1 MRYLKANIDFPLSF
15 SICGN
20 FTADRKWLH
29 MERIIDNFEI
39 IIMNKGTMHI
49 QQDDEKYEIGEGDL
63 LLLEPGR
70 KHKGYDYS
78 DKGTSFYW
86 AHFYCNDLN
95 AMYDHTD
102 AMPELS
108 IAQNNPY
115 FNGLSSSILIPT
127 LSKNLNLDRINVLFR
142 QLLHLSQSTYYTSQ
156 SVNYILTSLLIEI
169 TEQVILTFN
178 TSIGETIQKEDILS
192 QILQWIKIHITQ
204 NISLQNVAYE
214 FNFTKEYLAR
224 YFKKRMGMSMQ
235 EYINYLRVSNAK
247 QLLCNSNLNIK
258 EIAHELGFID
268 EKYFLKLFKKYENL
282 TPKQF
287 RNAYNMTFLNN
298 V

>member
-1 MRYLKANIDFPLSF
+1 MNYLKANIDTPLMF
-15 SICGN
+15 SMCGN
-20 FTADRKWLH
+20 FTADNKWIH
-29 MERIIDNFEI
+29 MERVMDNYEI
-39 IIMNKGTMHI
+39 IIINKGTVCI
-49 QQDDEKYEIGEGDL
+49 QQDDEKYELKEGDL

-70 KHKGYDYS
+70 KHKGYDCS

-86 AHFYCNDLN
+86 VHFYCNDLYN
-95 AMYDHTD
+95 ISNHIDIKSEISMT
-102 AMPELS
+102 
-108 IAQNNPY
+108 QNNPY
-115 FNGLSSSILIPT
+115 FDGLSSNILIPT
-127 LSKNLNLDRINVLFR
+127 FARNLNLDRINVLFR
-142 QLLHLSQSTYYTSQ
+142 QLLHLSQSNYYSNQ

-169 TEQVILTFN
+169 TEQVILNFEITPK
-178 TSIGETIQKEDILS
+178 SVIQEDNLP

-214 FNFTKEYLAR
+214 FSFSKEYLAR

-235 EYINYLRVSNAK
+235 EYINYLRISSAK
-247 QLLCNSNLNIK
+247 QLLCNSDLNIK

-282 TPKQF
+282 TPKKF

-298 V
+298 I

>member
-1 MRYLKANIDFPLSF
+1 MQYIKANIDFPLAF

-20 FTADRKWLH
+20 FTADSKWKH
-29 MERIIDNFEI
+29 MERIIDNYEI
-39 IIMNKGTMHI
+39 IIMNKGTMYI
-49 QQDDEKYEIGEGDL
+49 QQDEEKYELKEGDI
-63 LLLEPGR
+63 LLLEPGLN
-70 KHKGYDYS
+70 HKGYDFS
-78 DKGTSFYW
+78 NKGTSFYW
-86 AHFYCNDLN
+86 VHFYCNEACLISPI
-95 AMYDHTD
+95 D
-102 AMPELS
+102 AASEIL

-115 FNGLSSSILIPT
+115 FNGLNSSILLPI
-127 LSKNLNLDRINVLFR
+127 LARNLNMDRIKVLFR
-142 QLLHLSQSTYYTSQ
+142 QLLHLSQSNYYTNL

-169 TEQVILTFN
+169 TEQVILDFK
-178 TSIGETIQKEDILS
+178 TSVKRNIPEVDVLP
-192 QILQWIKIHITQ
+192 QILQWIKIHLTK
-204 NISLQNVAYE
+204 NISLKDVAYE
-214 FNFTKEYLAR
+214 FNFSKEYLAR

-235 EYINYLRVSNAK
+235 EYINYLRISDAK

-282 TPKQF
+282 TPKKF

>member
-1 MRYLKANIDFPLSF
+1 
-15 SICGN
+15 
-20 FTADRKWLH
+20 

-39 IIMNKGTMHI
+39 IIMNKGIMYI
-49 QQDDEKYEIGEGDL
+49 QQDDEKYELKEGDL
-63 LLLEPGR
+63 LLLEPGV

-86 AHFYCNDLN
+86 AHFYYNDTYT
-95 AMYDHTD
+95 MYNHTD
-102 AMPELS
+102 AMSEIS
-108 IAQNNPY
+108 MAQNNPY

-127 LSKNLNLDRINVLFR
+127 LSKNLNLDRTNVLFR
-142 QLLHLSQSTYYTSQ
+142 QLLHLSQSTYYTNQ
-156 SVNYILTSLLIEI
+156 SVNYIITSLLIEI
-169 TEQVILTFN
+169 TEQVILNFKP
-178 TSIGETIQKEDILS
+178 SISTVTQEKDILP
-192 QILQWIKIHITQ
+192 QILQWIKIHITK
-204 NISLQNVAYE
+204 NISLKNVAYE
-214 FNFTKEYLAR
+214 FNFSKEYLAR

-258 EIAHELGFID
+258 EIAYELGFVD

>member
-1 MRYLKANIDFPLSF
+1 MNYLKANIDTPLTF

-20 FTADRKWLH
+20 FTSDSKWLH
-29 MERIIDNFEI
+29 MERVIDNYEI
-39 IIMNKGTMHI
+39 IIINKGTVYI
-49 QQDDEKYEIGEGDL
+49 QQDDDKYELNEGDL

-78 DKGTSFYW
+78 HKGTSFYW
-86 AHFYCNDLN
+86 VHFYCSNFFN
-95 AMYDHTD
+95 VFNHVNIKSEISMT
-102 AMPELS
+102 
-108 IAQNNPY
+108 QNNPY
-115 FNGLSSSILIPT
+115 FDGLSSNILIPT
-127 LSKNLNLDRINVLFR
+127 FARNLNLDRVNVLFR
-142 QLLHLSQSTYYTSQ
+142 QMLHLSQSSYYTNQ

-169 TEQVILTFN
+169 TEQVILNFN
-178 TSIGETIQKEDILS
+178 ITPHSVAQEDNLP

-204 NISLQNVAYE
+204 NISLQHVAYE
-214 FNFTKEYLAR
+214 FSFSKEYLAR

-235 EYINYLRVSNAK
+235 EYINNLRISNAK
-247 QLLCNSNLNIK
+247 QLLCNSGLNIK

-268 EKYFLKLFKKYENL
+268 EKYFFKLFKKYENL

-287 RNAYNMTFLNN
+287 RNAYNMTYLNN

>member
-1 MRYLKANIDFPLSF
+1 MNYIKASIDSPLTF

-20 FTADRKWLH
+20 FTADSKWLH
-29 MERIIDNFEI
+29 MNRVIDNYEI
-39 IIMNKGTMHI
+39 IIMNKGTMYI
-49 QQDDEKYEIGEGDL
+49 QQDDEKYEIKEGNI
-63 LLLEPGR
+63 LLLEPGLR
-70 KHKGYDYS
+70 HKGYNFS

-86 AHFYCNDLN
+86 VHFYSSEAY
-95 AMYDHTD
+95 AMNHTE
-102 AMPELS
+102 AASEIL

-115 FNGLSSSILIPT
+115 FNGLNSSILIPT
-127 LSKNLNLDRINVLFR
+127 LSRNLNLDRINVLFR
-142 QLLHLSQSTYYTSQ
+142 QLLHLSQSTYYTNQ

-169 TEQVILTFN
+169 TEQVILNFK
-178 TSIGETIQKEDILS
+178 TSIKKSTQEEDILP
-192 QILQWIKIHITQ
+192 QILQWIKIHLTQ
-204 NISLQNVAYE
+204 NISLKNVAYE
-214 FNFTKEYLAR
+214 FNFSKEYLAR

-235 EYINYLRVSNAK
+235 EYINYLRISDAK
-247 QLLCNSNLNIK
+247 KLLCNSNLNIK
-258 EIAHELGFID
+258 EIAHELGFVD

>member
-1 MRYLKANIDFPLSF
+1 MRYLKANINFPLLF

-20 FTADRKWLH
+20 FTADNSWLH
-29 MERIIDNFEI
+29 MERIIDNYEI
-39 IIMNKGTMHI
+39 IIMNKGTMFI
-49 QQDDEKYEIGEGDL
+49 KQDDEKYELKEGDI

-86 AHFYCNDLN
+86 VHFYCNDTYTIYN
-95 AMYDHTD
+95 HIEAISEISMV
-102 AMPELS
+102 
-108 IAQNNPY
+108 QNNPY

-142 QLLHLSQSTYYTSQ
+142 QLLHLSQSTYYTNQ

-169 TEQVILTFN
+169 TEQVILNFK
-178 TSIGETIQKEDILS
+178 TSNLKINQSKDILP

-214 FNFTKEYLAR
+214 FNFSKEYLAR

-235 EYINYLRVSNAK
+235 EYINYLRISDAK

-258 EIAHELGFID
+258 EIGHKLGFVD

-298 V
+298 I

>member
-1 MRYLKANIDFPLSF
+1 MNYLKANIETPLIF

-20 FTADRKWLH
+20 FTADSKWLH
-29 MERIIDNFEI
+29 MERVMDNYEI
-39 IIMNKGTMHI
+39 IIINKGTVYI
-49 QQDDEKYEIGEGDL
+49 QQDDEKYELKEGDL

-70 KHKGYDYS
+70 KHKGYNYS

-86 AHFYCNDLN
+86 VHFYCNHLYNISNHIDIKSEIS
-95 AMYDHTD
+95 MT
-102 AMPELS
+102 
-108 IAQNNPY
+108 QNNPY
-115 FNGLSSSILIPT
+115 FDGLSSNILMPT
-127 LSKNLNLDRINVLFR
+127 FARNLNLDRINVLFR
-142 QLLHLSQSTYYTSQ
+142 QLLHLSQSHYYTDQ

-169 TEQVILTFN
+169 TEQVISNFEITPK
-178 TSIGETIQKEDILS
+178 STIQEDNLP

-214 FNFTKEYLAR
+214 FNFSKEYLAR

-235 EYINYLRVSNAK
+235 EYINYLRISNAK
-247 QLLCNSNLNIK
+247 QLLCNSDLNIK

-282 TPKQF
+282 TPKKF
-287 RNAYNMTFLNN
+287 RNAYNMTSLNN

>member
-1 MRYLKANIDFPLSF
+1 MNYLKATTDVPLIF
-15 SICGN
+15 SMCGN
-20 FTADRKWLH
+20 FTADSKWLH
-29 MERIIDNFEI
+29 MERIMDSYEI
-39 IIMNKGTMHI
+39 IIINKGI
-49 QQDDEKYEIGEGDL
+49 VYIKQDDEKYELKEGDL

-86 AHFYCNDLN
+86 FHFYCNE
-95 AMYDHTD
+95 
-102 AMPELS
+102 PFS
-108 IAQNNPY
+108 ISNHIDIKSEISITQNNPY
-115 FNGLSSSILIPT
+115 FNGLSSNILIPT
-127 LSKNLNLDRINVLFR
+127 FARNLNLDRINVLFR
-142 QLLHLSQSTYYTSQ
+142 QLLHLSQSNYYTNQ

-169 TEQVILTFN
+169 TEQVILNFEIVPK
-178 TSIGETIQKEDILS
+178 SVLQEDILP

-204 NISLQNVAYE
+204 NISLQNVAHE
-214 FNFTKEYLAR
+214 FNFSKEYLAR

-235 EYINYLRVSNAK
+235 EYINYLRISNAK
-247 QLLCNSNLNIK
+247 QFLCNSDLNVK

-287 RNAYNMTFLNN
+287 RNAYNLTYLNN

>member
-1 MRYLKANIDFPLSF
+1 MRYIKANIDSPLTF

-20 FTADRKWLH
+20 FTADSKWRH
-29 MERIIDNFEI
+29 MERIIDNYEI

-49 QQDDEKYEIGEGDL
+49 QQDDEKFEIKEGDI

-70 KHKGYDYS
+70 KHMGYAYS
-78 DKGTSFYW
+78 TKGTSFYW
-86 AHFYCNDLN
+86 VHFYCSEVYTMNNVEASSEIL
-95 AMYDHTD
+95 
-102 AMPELS
+102 

-115 FNGLSSSILIPT
+115 FNGLNSSILIPT
-127 LSKNLNLDRINVLFR
+127 LSTNLNLDRINVLFR
-142 QLLHLSQSTYYTSQ
+142 QLLHLSQSAYYTNQ
-156 SVNYILTSLLIEI
+156 SVNYIVTSLLIEI
-169 TEQVILTFN
+169 TEQVIANFT
-178 TSIGETIQKEDILS
+178 TTIRKNSQDEDILP
-192 QILQWIKIHITQ
+192 QILQWIKIHLTK
-204 NISLQNVAYE
+204 NISLKNVAYE
-214 FNFTKEYLAR
+214 FNFSKEYLAR

-235 EYINYLRVSNAK
+235 EYINYLRISDAK

-258 EIAHELGFID
+258 EIANELGFVD

-282 TPKQF
+282 TPKKF

>member
-1 MRYLKANIDFPLSF
+1 MKYLKTNIDSPLSF

-20 FTADRKWLH
+20 FTADSKWLH

-39 IIMNKGTMHI
+39 IIMNKGTMYI
-49 QQDDEKYEIGEGDL
+49 EQDDEKYELKEGEL

-86 AHFYCNDLN
+86 THFYCNDSYT
-95 AMYDHTD
+95 MYNHTD
-102 AMPELS
+102 AMSEIS
-108 IAQNNPY
+108 MAQNNPY
-115 FNGLSSSILIPT
+115 FNGLNSSILIPT
-127 LSKNLNLDRINVLFR
+127 LSKNLNLDRTNVLFR
-142 QLLHLSQSTYYTSQ
+142 QLLHLSQSTYYTNQ

-169 TEQVILTFN
+169 TEQVILNFK
-178 TSIGETIQKEDILS
+178 TSITKITQEEDILP
-192 QILQWIKIHITQ
+192 QILQWIKIHITK

-214 FNFTKEYLAR
+214 FNFSKEYLAR

-235 EYINYLRVSNAK
+235 EYINYLRISNAK

-258 EIAHELGFID
+258 EIAHELGFVD

>member
-1 MRYLKANIDFPLSF
+1 MRYIKINIDSPLNF

-20 FTADRKWLH
+20 FTADSKWLH
-29 MERIIDNFEI
+29 MERIIDNYEV
-39 IIMNKGTMHI
+39 IIMNRGTMYI
-49 QQDDEKYEIGEGDL
+49 KQDEEKYEIKEGNIFV
-63 LLLEPGR
+63 LEPGR

-78 DKGTSFYW
+78 PKGTSFYW
-86 AHFYCNDLN
+86 VHFYCNE
-95 AMYDHTD
+95 ACTISATD
-102 AMPELS
+102 AASEIL

-115 FNGLSSSILIPT
+115 FNGLNSSILLPS
-127 LSKNLNLDRINVLFR
+127 LSRNLNMDRINVLFR
-142 QLLHLSQSTYYTSQ
+142 QLLHLSQSTYYTNL

-169 TEQVILTFN
+169 TEQVILDFR
-178 TSIGETIQKEDILS
+178 TSVKRNVPEEDILP
-192 QILQWIKIHITQ
+192 QILQWIKIHLRK
-204 NISLQNVAYE
+204 NISLKDVAYE
-214 FNFTKEYLAR
+214 FNFSKEYLAR

-235 EYINYLRVSNAK
+235 EYINYLRISDAK

-282 TPKQF
+282 TPRKF